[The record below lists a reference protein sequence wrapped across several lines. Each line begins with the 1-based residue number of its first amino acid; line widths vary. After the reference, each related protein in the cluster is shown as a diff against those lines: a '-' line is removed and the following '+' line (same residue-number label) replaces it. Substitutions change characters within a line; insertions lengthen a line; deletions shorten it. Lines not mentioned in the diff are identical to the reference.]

1 VHVGV
6 RQIFVRFSGCNLSC
20 VYCDTPASR
29 FSHPESCA
37 VQSLPGERQF
47 HGLANPLDVTSVLSA
62 INTLESAA
70 PGHHSVSLTGGEPLE
85 QVEFLARLCPELRS
99 AGIQTYLESNG
110 VLPEALKKLLPY
122 LDVIAMDYKLESAS
136 GAMTDVEA
144 HRAFLQIAATK
155 EVFVKTV
162 VTSVTSE
169 EEVRGCADMVAG
181 IGRGIPLVIQPVTPV
196 GEGMWAPSA
205 TQLIAFQAAGARL
218 LDDVRVIPQCHK
230 LLGLL

>member
-1 VHVGV
+1 M
-6 RQIFVRFSGCNLSC
+6 
-20 VYCDTPASR
+20 
-29 FSHPESCA
+29 
-37 VQSLPGERQF
+37 QSNPGTTEF
-47 HGLANPLDVTSVLSA
+47 HGLPNPLDVASVLSVIGA
-62 INTLESAA
+62 LESGA

-85 QVEFLARLCPELRS
+85 QVEFLARLCPELGS
-99 AGIQTYLESNG
+99 AGIRTYLESNG
-110 VLPEALKKLLPY
+110 VLPEALKKLLPH

-136 GAMTDVEA
+136 GARTDVEA
-144 HRAFLQIAATK
+144 HRAFLQIASAK

-169 EEVRGCADMVAG
+169 EEVRGCAEMVAG
-181 IGRGIPLVIQPVTPV
+181 VGRGIPLIIQPVTPV

-205 TQLIAFQAAGARL
+205 TQLIAFQAAGAGL